1 MTSKESHRGF
11 TLIELLLVI
20 AIIGILAAIAVP
32 MYRQYT
38 IRAKLTEVTNSMS
51 HIASA
56 LGSYWQE
63 NERWPTIAIT
73 GKSVVQSSLGVG
85 LDRLTRMADVAIS
98 TSGVISATV
107 TGISSEVNGNTLT
120 MTPTVSASDS
130 SINWNW
136 GGTVRAPYM
145 PSK

>member
-1 MTSKESHRGF
+1 MTNKESHRGF
-11 TLIELLLVI
+11 TLIELLVVI

-56 LGSYWQE
+56 LATYWQE

-73 GKSVVQSSLGVG
+73 GKPGVQSSLGVG
-85 LDRLTRMADVAIS
+85 LDRLSRMANVAIS

-107 TGISSEVNGNTLT
+107 TGISSEVNNSTLI
-120 MTPTVSASDS
+120 MTPSTGTDN
-130 SINWNW
+130 SIKWVW
-136 GGTVRAPYM
+136 GGTCPAPYM
-145 PSK
+145 PRN